1 MPYSNIHM
9 HLSIFHSMQ
18 QLSIRFYKRI
28 RSVLFL
34 LICLTLLSACNKK
47 TEASTETTAEAQEN
61 FGDLSAYSIAYMENG
76 ERFVFSGEE
85 LEELKELL
93 KEVIFTEISEIH
105 ILNDNSVWKLY
116 LTGDGAPSME
126 FMLAL
131 TTDGYRILGP
141 GGSCASD
148 TPNLRDFLTKCQ
160 NNNQNSTVIFSTK
173 CEEPITEAQY
183 RDAAVYCVTEWLK
196 ECGKEDTLPQYRNLG
211 FEIAPEHKNNFIAGG
226 YVDGRKEFLAEVCF
240 SAEYPKSAAFY
251 SSHEIAHYTKA
262 GTFWEGVYLC
272 ARFCWEDGTV
282 SLINLNGDDRFL
294 NGFTNTPYHD
304 FYEFSRRSDMEQA
317 IADSYTPYLGE
328 VVSKNMTMTE
338 NGRILN
344 LDIYQ
349 MGNIEVRENTVYGD
363 PDFRTYEDGN
373 PLYGTGVYFTDNGTS
388 TKYIEYPKT
397 FRLTFENYTND
408 GNPDYAILY
417 DTDEYG
423 AYYAI
428 ESVQSDGRVFNH
440 SGRAYL
446 GGIYVAGCF
455 DPSPRLQRTEHIP
468 YIGWIINERG
478 EYVPTNS
485 NGQPISLPSV
495 NMYSD
500 RLYLP
505 DTLKIYAKD
514 ETSVT
519 CFMWNNT
526 ADTLHTDQTYS
537 IERLENERWVTVAQG
552 SLPESKNIEAR
563 NYAQLTYDLD
573 LIADRISGR
582 YRIVQQAGNETGYG
596 EFLLSGKRGSSPLQ
610 VEMSDSMLWEGCYE
624 GSFVVKNTDIEPRRI
639 SSVTLKQDDA
649 EIPIMLK
656 YQQSNQ
662 VLAPQEECRIKFVCT
677 DGEYLSAGS
686 YTLQIDDANEFPFEV
701 SAISF
706 PKPLTMKLRRSDKK
720 YVLDVNCLGENLI
733 EPVDVTIYQQ
743 INGTYKKTSLI
754 CTESNIHMQT
764 EGNMQLVFQTF
775 MDQNPP
781 DETAPFFVRLDYI
794 CGNKNMTT
802 WIKTDAEK

>member
-1 MPYSNIHM
+1 MPYSNFHI

-28 RSVLFL
+28 HSVLFL

-47 TEASTETTAEAQEN
+47 TEAVSEAQEN
-61 FGDLSAYSIAYMENG
+61 FSDLSAYSIAYMENG
-76 ERFVFSGEE
+76 ERYVFSEEE

-93 KEVIFTEISEIH
+93 KEVFFTEISEIH

-116 LTGDGAPSME
+116 LIGDDAPSME
-126 FMLAL
+126 YMLAL

-141 GGSCASD
+141 GGICTTD

-160 NNNQNSTVIFSTK
+160 NNKQNSTAIFSTK

-196 ECGKEDTLPQYRNLG
+196 ECGKEDTLPQYQNLG
-211 FEIAPEHKNNFIAGG
+211 FEIAPERKNNFLAGG

-240 SAEYPKSAAFY
+240 SAEYPEAATFY

-272 ARFCWEDGTV
+272 ARFCWEDGII
-282 SLINLNGDDRFL
+282 SLLNFNGDDRFL
-294 NGFTNTPYHD
+294 NGFSTTQYHD

-317 IADSYTPYLGE
+317 IADSYTPYMGK

-338 NGRILN
+338 NGRIIN

-349 MGNIEVRENTVYGD
+349 MANIEVRENTVYGD

-373 PLYGTGVYFTDNGTS
+373 PLYGTSVYFTDFGTS
-388 TKYIEYPKT
+388 TKYIEYPKD

-417 DTDEYG
+417 DTDEHG

-455 DPSPRLQRTEHIP
+455 DPSPRLQRTETIP
-468 YIGWIINERG
+468 YIGWIINEQG
-478 EYVPTNS
+478 EYVPTNN
-485 NGQPISLPSV
+485 NGKPIQLPSI

-505 DTLKIYAKD
+505 DTLKIYAED

-537 IERLENERWVTVAQG
+537 IERLENEHWVTVAQG
-552 SLPESKNIEAR
+552 SLPESKSIEAR

-582 YRIVQQAGNETGYG
+582 YRIVQQAGGETGYG
-596 EFLLSGKRGSSPLQ
+596 EFFLSGKRKGSPLQ
-610 VEMSDSMLWEGCYE
+610 VEMSDSVLWEGCYE
-624 GSFVVKNTDIEPRRI
+624 GSFVVKNTDIVPRRI
-639 SSVTLKQDDA
+639 SSITLKQD
-649 EIPIMLK
+649 ETQIPIILK
-656 YQQSNQ
+656 NMQSNQ
-662 VLAPQEECRIKFVCT
+662 VLAPQEELRIKFVCT

-686 YTLQIDDANEFPFEV
+686 YTLQIDDAAEFPFEV
-701 SAISF
+701 SAVSF
-706 PKPLTMKLRRSDKK
+706 PKPLTMQLRRSGKK

-743 INGTYKKTSLI
+743 INGAYKRTSLV

-764 EGNMQLVFQTF
+764 EGSMQLIFQTF
-775 MDQNPP
+775 MEQNPP

-802 WIKTDAEK
+802 WIKTSVEK